1 MRHNTSH
8 DHSRTLVMWCKQEV
22 DCLLCSWLLSNRNS
36 SEGGAVMVKSQSRDF
51 FSLSDDEVELF
62 LTGSV
67 SDALC
72 SPLVVESCD

>member
-1 MRHNTSH
+1 
-8 DHSRTLVMWCKQEV
+8 
-22 DCLLCSWLLSNRNS
+22 
-36 SEGGAVMVKSQSRDF
+36 MVKSQSRD
-51 FSLSDDEVELF
+51 DEVELL